1 MIPLIQEKRKVIASS
16 FSKAKGE
23 REGGAQQPPSFRY
36 HQDLAPQASALT
48 LANLSHEEWV
58 LLKGLLLKLT
68 PRQVSLTLLPL

>member
-1 MIPLIQEKRKVIASS
+1 MILLIQEKRKVIPSS

-23 REGGAQQPPSFRY
+23 RGGGAQQPPSFGY
-36 HQDLAPQASALT
+36 DLDLAPQASALK

-58 LLKGLLLKLT
+58 LFKGLLLKLT